1 MTDKKLV
8 KDFIVAIAND
18 DYVAADKIFPKVVDS
33 ATKNLINNKKP
44 DIVKKLSEDA
54 EKIAIS
60 SVTDQNKK
68 E

>member
-18 DYVAADKIFPKVVDS
+18 DYVAADKIFPKVVES
-33 ATKNLINNKKP
+33 ATKNIINNKKP
-44 DIVKKLSEDA
+44 DIVKKLSQDA
-54 EKIAIS
+54 EKIAIT
-60 SVTDQNKK
+60 SVTDKK